1 MRKRT
6 SLIEQLFFWGGLLGL
21 SVYVL
26 LPIGNMILAS
36 IKPLEEI
43 QVTGANF
50 LPSRYDLGTYV
61 RMWKTVPLLGYIK
74 NSFIIIGI
82 ATMLSVLISIF
93 AGYVLQRF
101 VFPGK
106 KSFGNYLITAQMLPN
121 FLLLLPIYLLF
132 VAVRKYLG
140 FPLVGTYQG
149 VILTYMTFAL
159 PFSIWMMRGFFETIP
174 RELEEAAYIDG
185 CGVVRALFTIIV
197 PVSVPGIISVAL
209 YSFLLGWEEVL
220 FASVLTNKATRTV
233 AVGLRNY
240 SSTTST
246 YWNEMMAAAVAV
258 TVPIVIM
265 FLVLQRYFI
274 KGLTAGSVKG

>member
-1 MRKRT
+1 
-6 SLIEQLFFWGGLLGL
+6 
-21 SVYVL
+21 V
-26 LPIGNMILAS
+26 
-36 IKPLEEI
+36 
-43 QVTGANF
+43 
-50 LPSRYDLGTYV
+50 
-61 RMWKTVPLLGYIK
+61 
-74 NSFIIIGI
+74 
-82 ATMLSVLISIF
+82 
-93 AGYVLQRF
+93 
-101 VFPGK
+101 
-106 KSFGNYLITAQMLPN
+106 
-121 FLLLLPIYLLF
+121 YLLF
-132 VAVRKYLG
+132 VAIRKYLG

-197 PVSVPGIISVAL
+197 PVSIPGIISVAL

-233 AVGLRNY
+233 AVGLRNF

-258 TVPIVIM
+258 TIPIVII
-265 FLVLQRYFI
+265 FLFLQRYFI
-274 KGLTAGSVKG
+274 RGLTAGSVKG